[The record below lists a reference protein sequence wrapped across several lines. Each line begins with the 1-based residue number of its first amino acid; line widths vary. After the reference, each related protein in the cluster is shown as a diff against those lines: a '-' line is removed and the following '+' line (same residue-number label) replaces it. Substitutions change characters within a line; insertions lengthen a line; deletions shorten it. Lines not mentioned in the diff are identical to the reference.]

1 MENREVWHEENT
13 KFINQSG
20 LTEADFETQSPLVGI
35 VASICVA
42 VILMIWILAF

>member
-42 VILMIWILAF
+42 VIFMILILVF